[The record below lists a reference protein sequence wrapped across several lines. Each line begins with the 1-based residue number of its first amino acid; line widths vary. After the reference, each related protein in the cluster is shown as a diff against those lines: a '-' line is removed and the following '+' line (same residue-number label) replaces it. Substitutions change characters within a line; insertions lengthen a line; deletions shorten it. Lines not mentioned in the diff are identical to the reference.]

1 MADTYEKDL
10 AQKSS
15 LTTSDYI
22 RVVGSDNVSYKQLV
36 SNVKTAMGL
45 QYYSL
50 AGQASITLNYAEATR
65 TLVTFIGGVQSTRGQ
80 YIVAGYSSTLEWKAI
95 LEATGVTLAKSGTRG
110 LTITNNS
117 NYVTDVCII
126 VFIGSVTQQ

>member
-22 RVVGSDNVSYKQLV
+22 RVVGSDNVSYKQSV
-36 SNVKTAMGL
+36 NDVKKAMGF

-50 AGQASITLNYAEATR
+50 AGRASITLNYASATR
-65 TLVTFIGGVQSTRGQ
+65 TLVTFIGGVQATRGQ
-80 YIVAGYSSTLEWKAI
+80 YIVAGYPSTLEWKAV
-95 LEATGVTLAKSGTRG
+95 LEATGVTLAKSGTNG
-110 LTITNNS
+110 LTITNTS
-117 NYVTDVCII
+117 NYSMDVCII
-126 VFIGSVTQQ
+126 VFVGSVTQQ